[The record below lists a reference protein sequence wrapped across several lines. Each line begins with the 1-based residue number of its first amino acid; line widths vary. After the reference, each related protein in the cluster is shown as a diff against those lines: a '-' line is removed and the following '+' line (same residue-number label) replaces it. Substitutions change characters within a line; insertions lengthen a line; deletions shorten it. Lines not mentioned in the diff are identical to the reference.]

1 MIQLSVNVSDFGRMA
16 DVYENVRKQVP
27 QALVRAINW
36 TGDKARTAA
45 GRALSKQ
52 TGLNYGKVRKELHT
66 KPATPS
72 DLVYEIGAT
81 GGPISL
87 KEFDAQQGKDGVR
100 ANPWGVRR
108 LIPHS
113 ARNFKVEKR
122 PVVPMI

>member
-45 GRALSKQ
+45 GRKLSKQ

-81 GGPISL
+81 GGPISR
-87 KEFDAQQGKDGVR
+87 KGISVWCTAM
-100 ANPWGVRR
+100 APASRR
-108 LIPHS
+108 C
-113 ARNFKVEKR
+113 RR
-122 PVVPMI
+122 G